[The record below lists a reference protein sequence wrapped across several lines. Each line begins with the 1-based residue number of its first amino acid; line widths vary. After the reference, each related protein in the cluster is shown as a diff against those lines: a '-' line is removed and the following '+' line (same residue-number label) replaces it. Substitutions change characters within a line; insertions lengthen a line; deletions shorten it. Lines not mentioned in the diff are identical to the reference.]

1 MTIALFAVL
10 AVTTTTGTSPTT
22 QAEIRQDHYHKTI
35 TKQIGYDFI
44 VRMPPAGM
52 KDGEKLP
59 LIIYLHGSGEVGT
72 DLSTMSRNPVLK
84 AAPANETS
92 FPFIVVAPQMP
103 AYDGWWSVESL
114 DAMLDHILAEYPV
127 DPDRIYLTGASLG
140 GYGVWDWACH
150 RPGAFAAIAP
160 IAGEGN
166 DDWAEKLKHVPVWA
180 FHGAK
185 DKAVNPAE
193 EERMVNAVN
202 RAGGSAKLTMYPEAG
217 HNAWSRAY
225 NDPELYQWFL
235 AHPRWH
241 DSR

>member
-1 MTIALFAVL
+1 MLMTIAVVL
-10 AVTTTTGTSPTT
+10 LTATTAPASAPST
-22 QAEIRQDHYHKTI
+22 QPDVRQDHYHKTI
-35 TKQIGYDFI
+35 TKRIGYDFI
-44 VRMPPAGM
+44 VRMPPGADA
-52 KDGEKLP
+52 KAAEKMP

-72 DLSTMSRNPVLK
+72 DLSTMARNPVLK
-84 AAPANETS
+84 AAPANEPT
-92 FPFIVVAPQMP
+92 FPFTVIAPQMP

-127 DPDRIYLTGASLG
+127 DADRVYLTGASRG

-150 RPGAFAAIAP
+150 RPDAFAAIAP

-225 NDPELYQWFL
+225 NDPELYRWFL
-235 AHPRWH
+235 AHPRQH
-241 DSR
+241 